1 MDMSLTSTGAATTA
15 WWSRAPA
22 IVLDVA
28 VGTALLYF
36 FGWIRTDATYR
47 TLNVNVS
54 MLSLNPATYVYRGF
68 IVLLPTILLL
78 GFIIVVA
85 SALHR
90 RFVVRTP
97 STDKGRGRIRRALIA
112 IRSVG
117 WLGLAT
123 AAATTIA
130 VVSQGGAPPYWLP
143 YVLAASSAALGYADQ
158 SSADKTHEGGRSR
171 GVRASALVVLCA
183 VGTLMIIMSYAERLG
198 VQQGQ
203 QFLATAQDQPTVAL
217 HTKERLSIAGAGVK
231 VVRLTDEGSEFHY
244 RYTGLVLL
252 IRSGDDYLL
261 APRGL
266 TPDSPRPVFV
276 VPKDKA
282 RLDLGTW

>member
-1 MDMSLTSTGAATTA
+1 MDMSLNSAETAPTA
-15 WWSRAPA
+15 WWARAPA

-36 FGWIRTDATYR
+36 LGWVRTDATYR

-54 MLSLNPATYVYRGF
+54 MLSLNPAVYVYRGF
-68 IVLLPTILLL
+68 IVLLPAILLL
-78 GFIIVVA
+78 GFIVVVA

-97 STDKGRGRIRRALIA
+97 DTHKGQGRVRRALIA
-112 IRSVG
+112 IRSAG
-117 WLGLAT
+117 WLGLTTTAT
-123 AAATTIA
+123 ATIA

-158 SSADKTHEGGRSR
+158 SAAAKTHKGGRSR
-171 GVRASALVVLCA
+171 GVRASALVVLSVA
-183 VGTLMIIMSYAERLG
+183 GTLMIIMSYAERLG

-203 QFLATAQDQPTVAL
+203 QFLATAQDQPTVTL

-231 VVRLTDEGSEFHY
+231 VVRMTDEGSEFHY

-276 VPKDKA
+276 VPRDKG